1 MAKQPDSIGPRRRA
15 RELALQALYQMQIA
29 DHDIRELLRQFRER
43 PEYERVD
50 QDYFNELLPAVCADV
65 EQTKTRIADFADR
78 PLLQID
84 PVELG
89 VLLIGVY
96 ELASRPDVPYRAVI
110 NEGVDLAR
118 RFGAEDGHKY
128 VNAVLDRAAREL
140 RPAEAG

>member
-1 MAKQPDSIGPRRRA
+1 MAKPDSIGPRRRA
-15 RELALQALYQMQIA
+15 RELTLQALYQMQIA
-29 DHDIRELLRQFRER
+29 DHDVRELLRQFRDR
-43 PEYERVD
+43 PEYQRVD
-50 QDYFNELLPAVCADV
+50 QGYFGELLPAICADL
-65 EQTKTRIADFADR
+65 EATKGRIAEFADR
-78 PLLQID
+78 PLVQID

-96 ELASRPDVPYRAVI
+96 ELTSRPDVPYRAVI

>member
-1 MAKQPDSIGPRRRA
+1 M
-15 RELALQALYQMQIA
+15 QALYQMQIA